1 MTDTV
6 SKTEARQAEE
16 RVESK
21 RSLFFSLVGAAIALT
36 AVLLYFI
43 VF

>member
-1 MTDTV
+1 MTE
-6 SKTEARQAEE
+6 KINKNEARQAEE
-16 RVESK
+16 HVESK
-21 RSLFFSLVGAAIALT
+21 HSLFFSLIGAAISLT